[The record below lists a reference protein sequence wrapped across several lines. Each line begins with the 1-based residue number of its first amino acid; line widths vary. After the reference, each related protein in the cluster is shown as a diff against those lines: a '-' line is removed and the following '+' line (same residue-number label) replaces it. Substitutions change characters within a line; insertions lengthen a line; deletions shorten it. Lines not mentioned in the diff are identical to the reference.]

1 MKRTI
6 TAFAAAAG
14 VAALL
19 WADPLAAENGEPPH
33 RHDGSHPHHVHNS
46 SGCHDIAAPNM
57 AGYPG
62 GGTHRAAVNNGMDN
76 DGMHHGPC
84 STHAGYGG

>member
-19 WADPLAAENGEPPH
+19 WADPLAAQSDNPPH
-33 RHDGSHPHHVHNS
+33 QHDASHPHHVHNP
-46 SGCHDIAAPNM
+46 SGCHDVQAPPM
-57 AGYPG
+57 G
-62 GGTHRAAVNNGMDN
+62 GSARGTHRAALNNGMN
-76 DGMHHGPC
+76 SDGMHHGTCASHPV
-84 STHAGYGG
+84 G